1 MADILRKASQILRR
15 KNSDSPHSHVQAQHT
30 QDIPN
35 NNNPSRDTPPTVPL
49 LTSPSQEIPRNIL
62 AFRTITKLLSQ
73 IQQEREFQV
82 LYTEPTLPSK
92 DRLELRLSNAF
103 STVAVIEHEV
113 IAVVTKPTHE
123 SLQVTAC
130 TQTSINQGPLITP
143 LPSGALS
150 QAWHLLV
157 NQNYRRGGAKTG
169 IHPTGEPT
177 ISEARILAGIDFLD
191 DEMLNLH
198 VDEYW

>member
-82 LYTEPTLPSK
+82 LYTEPTLSSK

-113 IAVVTKPTHE
+113 IAVVTKPTRE

-157 NQNYRRGGAKTG
+157 NQNYRRG
-169 IHPTGEPT
+169 EPT